1 MYQLILADIESNN
14 LIPSSKYPVKY
25 VELFFVSI
33 NIEIISINI
42 PNIYWLFWTLKFLFC
57 YFCLAK
63 SQYYYTIKKIT
74 AIIFYLIYT
83 NIHLKELGGSI
94 FCLYEKPGWPV
105 VSDFIEILELYW
117 DFFDTRFVLEKQ
129 QFLNK
134 IL

>member
-63 SQYYYTIKKIT
+63 SQYYYTIKKNYCNY
-74 AIIFYLIYT
+74 FL
-83 NIHLKELGGSI
+83 SD
-94 FCLYEKPGWPV
+94 LYKHSSKRTW
-105 VSDFIEILELYW
+105 W
-117 DFFDTRFVLEKQ
+117 
-129 QFLNK
+129 
-134 IL
+134 